1 MGAARHER
9 FPEPA
14 GPVLTLVATLV
25 ALSVLILIHELGHFF
40 AAKSVD
46 IAAPTFSLGLGPR
59 VAGFKW
65 GETDFVIS
73 AIPLGGYVKM
83 AGMEDDEA
91 MEVLEG
97 GEKAPPVDPARTFD
111 AKPIWARTWVISA
124 GVIMNLAFAL
134 VANIVLA
141 AGQGEPYVGTRR
153 LAPMHELGGSAAQV
167 RRIPIGAEV
176 VSVAGQPVGDYNQMQ
191 ERLSALPAGPVQL
204 GVQGGAPVTLQLPAA
219 GPSRDSVQGAL
230 RPYSPPVFAII
241 LPDRPAARAG
251 LKPNDRI
258 VAIGGEP
265 VAAWH
270 QAVERFRDSPGKPLP
285 VDVER
290 GGKRVSVVLTPDAEE
305 EEADGQKR
313 MVGKIGAQELP
324 LIHYRKLGFGTAV
337 AHGWNQT
344 VAMVELL
351 LTTLR
356 DLVTG
361 ALSPRNLG
369 GLLSIGEASG
379 QSAQQGGWSFLEFLA
394 LLSVNLAVLNLLP
407 IPILDGG
414 HLMFLLVEAV
424 RGRPLSVEARIR
436 LSHVG
441 LIIVVGLMLWAN
453 GNDVVRY
460 VERFLSR

>member
-1 MGAARHER
+1 
-9 FPEPA
+9 
-14 GPVLTLVATLV
+14 VLLSILATLV

-97 GEKAPPVDPARTFD
+97 GEKAAPVDPARTFD

-124 GVIMNLAFAL
+124 GVIMNLVFAL

-141 AGQGEPYVGTRR
+141 AGQGEPYVGTRQV
-153 LAPMHELGGSAAQV
+153 APMHELGGSAAQL
-167 RRIPIGAEV
+167 RQIPVGAEIVSVGGQPVAHWDEMQRALADAPAGAV
-176 VSVAGQPVGDYNQMQ
+176 VMGVAGQ
-191 ERLSALPAGPVQL
+191 
-204 GVQGGAPVTLQLPAA
+204 APVTLNLPEP
-219 GPSRDSVQGAL
+219 GLSRDTLRQAL
-230 RPYSPPVFAII
+230 RFFSPPVVGGV
-241 LPDRPAARAG
+241 LPDRSAAKAG
-251 LKPNDRI
+251 LRPNDRI
-258 VAIGGEP
+258 VALNGQP
-265 VAAWH
+265 VTAWH
-270 QAVERFRDSPGKPLP
+270 EAVEQFRKSPGKPVK
-285 VDVER
+285 VDVQR
-290 GGKRVSVVLTPDAEE
+290 GGERVSLTLTPAAEE
-305 EEADGQKR
+305 EKVNGQKR
-313 MVGKIGAQELP
+313 MVGKIGAVELP
-324 LIHYRKLGFGTAV
+324 LIHHRKLGFGAAI
-337 AHGWNQT
+337 AHGWNET
-344 VAMVELL
+344 VGMVELL

-379 QSAQQGGWSFLEFLA
+379 QSAEQGGWSFLYFLA